1 MIERSGHEREVSLLR
16 GAGLRVTPQ
25 RLAIAEAVLRQHHP
39 SVAEV
44 YETVRR
50 RFPTIGL
57 ATVYATLHGMAE
69 HGLVR
74 PLPFE
79 NLTRY
84 DANTAPHANLI
95 CTACGQI
102 SDFDGCDDLLAALR
116 ERTGASA
123 GFSLVQE
130 RVDLLG
136 VCASCQGRSA
146 RLQPAG

>member
-1 MIERSGHEREVSLLR
+1 MTDRSGHEREVSLLR

-25 RLAIAEAVLRQHHP
+25 RLAIAQAVLCQHHP

-79 NLTRY
+79 NVTRY
-84 DANTAPHANLI
+84 DANTTPHANLI
-95 CTACGQI
+95 CTVCGQI
-102 SDFDGCDDLLAALR
+102 ADFEGCADLLRTLR
-116 ERTGASA
+116 ERADASV
-123 GFSLVQE
+123 GFALEQE

-136 VCASCQGRSA
+136 VCASCQHA
-146 RLQPAG
+146 RLQPPG

>member
-1 MIERSGHEREVSLLR
+1 MSLLR

-25 RLAIAEAVLRQHHP
+25 RLAIAEAVLCQHHP
-39 SVAEV
+39 SVPEV
-44 YETVRR
+44 YETVRQ

-79 NLTRY
+79 GVMRY

-95 CTACGQI
+95 CTSCGQI
-102 SDFDGCDDLLAALR
+102 ADFDGCQELLEALR
-116 ERTGASA
+116 ERTGRSA
-123 GFSLVQE
+123 GFSLQQE

-136 VCASCQGRSA
+136 VCASCQHA

>member
-1 MIERSGHEREVSLLR
+1 MSERSGHQREVSLLR

-25 RLAIAEAVLRQHHP
+25 RLAIAEAVLAQHHP

-44 YETVRR
+44 YESVRR

-79 NLTRY
+79 NVTRY

-95 CTACGQI
+95 CTSCGRI
-102 SDFDGCDDLLAALR
+102 TDFNACDDLLEALR
-116 ERTGASA
+116 ERTDVA
-123 GFSLVQE
+123 GFSLEQE

-136 VCASCQGRSA
+136 VCADCQHA
-146 RLQPAG
+146 RLQPTG

>member
-1 MIERSGHEREVSLLR
+1 MSQPTEHEREVSLLR

-25 RLAIAEAVLRQHHP
+25 RLAIAQAVLCKHHP

-44 YETVRR
+44 YDTVRE

-74 PLPFE
+74 SLPFE
-79 NLTRY
+79 NVTRY

-95 CTACGQI
+95 CTSCGQI
-102 SDFDGCDDLLAALR
+102 TDFEGCEDILSQLR
-116 ERTGASA
+116 ERTGSQV
-123 GFSLVQE
+123 GFLLEQE
-130 RVDLLG
+130 RVDLRGL
-136 VCASCQGRSA
+136 CATCR
-146 RLQPAG
+146 PH

>member
-1 MIERSGHEREVSLLR
+1 MLLR
-16 GAGLRVTPQ
+16 NAGLRVTPQ
-25 RLAIAEAVLRQHHP
+25 RLAIAEAVLCQHHP

-44 YETVRR
+44 FEAVRR

-79 NLTRY
+79 NVTRY

-95 CTACGQI
+95 CTSCGQI
-102 SDFDGCDDLLAALR
+102 SDFNGCEDLLEALK
-116 ERTGASA
+116 ERTGTSA

-136 VCASCQGRSA
+136 VCASCQGHGA
-146 RLQPAG
+146 RLQPAS

>member
-1 MIERSGHEREVSLLR
+1 MSLLR

-25 RLAIAEAVLRQHHP
+25 RLAIAQAVLCQHHP

-79 NLTRY
+79 NVTRY
-84 DANTAPHANLI
+84 DANTTPHANLI

-102 SDFDGCDDLLAALR
+102 ADFEGCADLLRTLR
-116 ERTGASA
+116 ERADASV
-123 GFSLVQE
+123 GFALEQE

-136 VCASCQGRSA
+136 VCANCQGRGA

>member
-1 MIERSGHEREVSLLR
+1 MTERSGHEREVSLLR

-25 RLAIAEAVLRQHHP
+25 RLAIAEAVLCQHHP

-44 YETVRR
+44 YDTVRQ

-79 NLTRY
+79 NVTRY
-84 DANTAPHANLI
+84 DANTTPHANLI

-102 SDFDGCDDLLAALR
+102 SDFDACADLLEALR
-116 ERTGASA
+116 ERTGTSA
-123 GFSLVQE
+123 GFSLLQE

-136 VCASCQGRSA
+136 LCAGCQA
-146 RLQPAG
+146 A